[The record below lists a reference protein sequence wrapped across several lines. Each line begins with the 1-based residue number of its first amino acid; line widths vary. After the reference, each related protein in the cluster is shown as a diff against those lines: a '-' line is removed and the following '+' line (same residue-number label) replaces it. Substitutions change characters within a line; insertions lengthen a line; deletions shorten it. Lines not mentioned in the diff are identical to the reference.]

1 MTKLCVLDELPLGM
15 ARPFVVGGTK
25 IAVYRTRDEQVFA
38 VADRCPHKGGPLSDG
53 MLAGDQIVCPLHAF
67 RFDPG
72 SGSCDQPNV
81 CAVATFPVTVEN
93 GVVSVKV

>member
-1 MTKLCVLDELPLGM
+1 MIRLCVLDEIPLGM

-25 IAVYRTRDEQVFA
+25 IAIYRTREEQVFA

-67 RFDPG
+67 RFDRN
-72 SGSCDQPNV
+72 SGSCDQPHV
-81 CAVATFPVTVEN
+81 CPVTAYP
-93 GVVSVKV
+93 VSVQNGIVSVDM